1 MPSTVQTDIELQ
13 LLGKVPTP
21 TSRQLDRYSVANL
34 SAWCSMVCRDR
45 ARAAAVAKSFD
56 RFVRGVEEVFLHGI
70 EMESDGKLRAG
81 S

>member
-1 MPSTVQTDIELQ
+1 
-13 LLGKVPTP
+13 
-21 TSRQLDRYSVANL
+21 
-34 SAWCSMVCRDR
+34 MVCRDR